1 MSQELGLEG
10 TTKQKVLEN
19 VKNIHFINFYL
30 PRTIT
35 RVNIIKFAKIDK
47 FSDLIT
53 LLTNNKIIVDAA
65 DSLLQKSIFFYHDSF
80 TVTVIDNTFGPY
92 LVPLEEAARD
102 AFCITKSLIYLEDM
116 YKYVDNYENP
126 DLANDNIKKSNVGL
140 RGIKIQLCKAFY
152 MDLIKMFLNLTM
164 DFYYNI
170 STMKPSG
177 YMVEECALMAADLC
191 WDLKNSYE
199 QKFIL
204 ENYGNAEVI
213 NDIKDDLKLVE
224 NNTKI
229 EKPAEKPA
237 KKPAKKSTKKK
248 DKKPTTEKNKLLVE
262 PEK

>member
-10 TTKQKVLEN
+10 ITKQKVFEN

-30 PRTIT
+30 PTTIKKAS
-35 RVNIIKFAKIDK
+35 IIKFATIDK
-47 FSDLIT
+47 FSILPK
-53 LLTNNKIIVDAA
+53 LLTDNKVLGDK
-65 DSLLQKSIFFYHDSF
+65 LLKSIFFYHDSF

-126 DLANDNIKKSNVGL
+126 DAAADNIKKSDVGL

-152 MDLIKMFLNLTM
+152 MALIKMFLNLTM

-224 NNTKI
+224 DNNKI

-248 DKKPTTEKNKLLVE
+248 DKNKLFVE